1 MRAGDYLDCLLRMP
15 LASVGTLTDGL
26 PFVVLAPHPDD
37 ETLGAGG
44 LIAAACEAGQAAEV
58 VVITDGSGSHP
69 RSQLYPRQRLIDLRR
84 REVERAGAL
93 LGLAPGRIHHLGL
106 PDTRAPKE
114 GPAFEAAIKTILA
127 IVRQAGARSLFAT
140 WPGDPHCDHE
150 AAALMAHAVA
160 RCLPDIRLWAY
171 PVWGWH
177 LDPVLPVERPRPRG
191 FRIDISRHQARKRS
205 ALAAHL
211 SQMTDLVSDDPEGF
225 RFSAAKLEPFLGPFE
240 YFIEMA
246 R

>member
-1 MRAGDYLDCLLRMP
+1 MNARNYLDLLRQMP
-15 LASVGTLTDGL
+15 IGSVDDLTSGL

-37 ETLGAGG
+37 EALGTGG
-44 LIAAACEAGQAAEV
+44 LIAAACEAGQAAAV

-93 LGLAPGRIHHLGL
+93 LGLAPGQVSHLGL

-114 GPAFEAAIKTILA
+114 GPAFDAAISAITA
-127 IVRQAGARSLFAT
+127 IVRQAGARSLFTT

-150 AAALMAHAVA
+150 AAALMALAVA
-160 RCLPDIRLWAY
+160 RRLPELRLWAY

-177 LDPVLPVERPRPRG
+177 LDPLLPVERPRPRG
-191 FRIDISRHQARKRS
+191 FRIDISRHQVRKHA
-205 ALAAHL
+205 ALAAHV
-211 SQMTDLVSDDPEGF
+211 SQMTDLVSDDPDGF
-225 RFSAAKLEPFLGPFE
+225 RFSAATLEPFLGPFE
-240 YFIEMA
+240 YFVEMA